1 MEDLTRLREL
11 KSLADNELLSE
22 AEFAERKMAI
32 IARMLDNA
40 TAVVAE
46 LQAEEKKP
54 AERSDPKPQGVGDTG
69 PPPKRPQVT
78 KVSEE
83 VRGERTRT
91 EAEHGLNRCWST
103 ASRS

>member
-1 MEDLTRLREL
+1 MDDLKRLREL

-40 TAVVAE
+40 TEVVAE

-54 AERSDPKPQGVGDTG
+54 AERSDPKPQGVGDAG

-78 KVSEE
+78 KVRR
-83 VRGERTRT
+83 VRGEGGAKLR
-91 EAEHGLNRCWST
+91 LNRCWWT